1 MYSCVDERSAAYMAN
16 GLCAES
22 GELDEE
28 HLAYLRSLTT
38 PEAIVWGNNDGTR
51 NGHAYCLKTEKLN
64 RTVDKLK
71 ALYPNVLEMS
81 FDSFEALYKWVHENV
96 MREIWVSAKVLNYD
110 IALRL
115 VANHIA
121 TGRLLPSANVYLH
134 GKPWMAAKALD
145 EKLKVR
151 EFRKPSSYLEHIFD
165 CGNCNPRIKEHALC
179 RYHNDFVQLSKKKGT
194 SHSV

>member
-1 MYSCVDERSAAYMAN
+1 MNCPITKECSN
-16 GLCAES
+16 LN
-22 GELDEE
+22 EE
-28 HLAYLRSLTT
+28 HLAYLRSLRT

-51 NGHAYCLKTEKLN
+51 NGHAYCLKTEKLK

-71 ALYPNVLEMS
+71 ALYPNVLEMP
-81 FDSFEALYKWVHENV
+81 FDSFEELYKWVHENV

-115 VANHIA
+115 AANHIA
-121 TGRLLPSANVYLH
+121 TERLLPSAYVYLH
-134 GKPWMAAKALD
+134 GKPWETAKALD
-145 EKLKVR
+145 EKLKMR

-179 RYHNDFVQLSKKKGT
+179 RYHNDFVQLSKKKVD
-194 SHSV
+194 SQPA

>member
-1 MYSCVDERSAAYMAN
+1 
-16 GLCAES
+16 
-22 GELDEE
+22 
-28 HLAYLRSLTT
+28 
-38 PEAIVWGNNDGTR
+38 
-51 NGHAYCLKTEKLN
+51 
-64 RTVDKLK
+64 
-71 ALYPNVLEMS
+71 
-81 FDSFEALYKWVHENV
+81 

-115 VANHIA
+115 AANHIDA
-121 TGRLLPSANVYLH
+121 ERLLPSAFVYLH

-179 RYHNDFVQLSKKKGT
+179 CYHKVFVQLSKKKVD
-194 SHSV
+194 SQPA

>member
-1 MYSCVDERSAAYMAN
+1 
-16 GLCAES
+16 
-22 GELDEE
+22 
-28 HLAYLRSLTT
+28 
-38 PEAIVWGNNDGTR
+38 
-51 NGHAYCLKTEKLN
+51 
-64 RTVDKLK
+64 
-71 ALYPNVLEMS
+71 MS
-81 FDSFEALYKWVHENV
+81 FDSFEALYKWVYENV

-115 VANHIA
+115 AANHID
-121 TGRLLPSANVYLH
+121 TERLLPSAYVYLH
-134 GKPWMAAKALD
+134 GKPWETAKALD

-179 RYHNDFVQLSKKKGT
+179 CYHNDFVQLSKKKGT

>member
-1 MYSCVDERSAAYMAN
+1 MSCPITKECSKLN
-16 GLCAES
+16 
-22 GELDEE
+22 EE
-28 HLAYLRSLTT
+28 HLAYLRSLRT

-51 NGHAYCLKTEKLN
+51 NGHAYCLKTEKLK

-115 VANHIA
+115 AANHIDA
-121 TGRLLPSANVYLH
+121 ERLSPSAFVCLH
-134 GKPWMAAKALD
+134 GKP
-145 EKLKVR
+145 
-151 EFRKPSSYLEHIFD
+151 
-165 CGNCNPRIKEHALC
+165 
-179 RYHNDFVQLSKKKGT
+179 
-194 SHSV
+194 